1 MKAIIYRPAKSAMQS
16 GLKNT
21 KKWLL
26 KLESHEKY
34 RDSFTGWTGSKGAQ
48 QSKLFSFDTKEEAE
62 YFAKSKGLDYEVYDH
77 QEKYVQPKSYID
89 NFKPS

>member
-1 MKAIIYRPAKSAMQS
+1 MKAIIYRPSKSAMQS

-26 KLESHEKY
+26 KLEPHEKY
-34 RDSFTGWTGSKGAQ
+34 IDSFTGWTGSKGAQ
-48 QSKLFSFDTKEEAE
+48 QSKLFSFDTREEAE
-62 YFAKSKGLDYEVYDH
+62 NFAKSQELDYEVFAP
-77 QEKYVQPKSYID
+77 QEKQVQPKSYID